1 MTQLPSMSSKRK
13 SPSFF
18 FSICRTGLN
27 TEKDMET
34 LGIMTLRCE
43 RPLEARARSD
53 KRAEHSRVLLREKNI
68 YTSTGKWTAERLDC
82 RGPRPGGAHVP
93 HPTLPHPTS
102 PLHHRQL
109 TRWGMRVLGLNY
121 KAEGKTG
128 RRNEHRF
135 HNNKGQSREKLTC
148 PLSPQVRVIS
158 SP

>member
-18 FSICRTGLN
+18 LSICRTGLN
-27 TEKDMET
+27 TEKDMKT

-93 HPTLPHPTS
+93 HPSLPHPTPPYLTPS
-102 PLHHRQL
+102 PPPVDPM
-109 TRWGMRVLGLNY
+109 GN
-121 KAEGKTG
+121 EGVGVKL
-128 RRNEHRF
+128 
-135 HNNKGQSREKLTC
+135 QS
-148 PLSPQVRVIS
+148 
-158 SP
+158 